1 MAVRVNRTRRV
12 SKSVIVNR
20 AALTALG
27 EGIAD
32 GLLAVGQRTLDL
44 ADVPDA
50 PPYGVGLVKAGAYVV
65 YIKGKKVGG
74 NATLR
79 RVDKSGIVLYV
90 GFGSPDPKKAP
101 YARFQEMGTVKQPAR
116 PFLTPAFMEAYDDL
130 VPTMKP
136 PVAAKLRSV
145 R

>member
-1 MAVRVNRTRRV
+1 MAVRVNRTKRV
-12 SKSVIVNR
+12 SKSVVINR

-44 ADVPDA
+44 ADPNVPDA
-50 PPYGVGLVKAGAYVV
+50 LPYGVGLVKTGAHVV
-65 YIKGKKVGG
+65 YIRGKKVGG

-90 GFGSPDPKKAP
+90 GYGFPG
-101 YARFQEMGTVKQPAR
+101 RFQEEGTVNQPAR
-116 PFLTPAFMEAYDDL
+116 PFLTPAILEATDNL
-130 VPTMKP
+130 APTMEP
-136 PVAAKLRSV
+136 HVAAKLRSV

>member
-1 MAVRVNRTRRV
+1 MAARVNRSRRV

-32 GLLAVGQRTLDL
+32 GLLAVGQRTLDV

-50 PPYGVGLVKAGAYVV
+50 PPYGVGLVKTGAYVV

-79 RVDKSGIVLYV
+79 RVDKSGIVLYA
-90 GFGSPDPKKAP
+90 GFGFPG
-101 YARFQEMGTVKQPAR
+101 RFQEEGTVNQPAS
-116 PFLTPAFMEAYDDL
+116 PFLTPAFMEATANL
-130 VPTMKP
+130 APTIRP
-136 PVAAKLRSV
+136 HVESKLKAV